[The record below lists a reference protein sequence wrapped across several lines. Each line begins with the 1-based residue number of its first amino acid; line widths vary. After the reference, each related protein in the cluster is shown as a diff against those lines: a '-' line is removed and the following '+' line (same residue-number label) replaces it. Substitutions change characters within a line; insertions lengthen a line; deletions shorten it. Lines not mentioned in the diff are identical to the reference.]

1 MYEYIQSYQL
11 ELIQYLIIINL
22 NNMDFVIMDM
32 IVIDYRIMF
41 MFMMYIVMMLEF
53 ILTFFYI
60 CIGFC

>member
-1 MYEYIQSYQL
+1 MYEYIQFYQL
-11 ELIQYLIIINL
+11 ELIQYLIAINL

-41 MFMMYIVMMLEF
+41 MFMMYIVMMLRF

-60 CIGFC
+60 CIVFC